1 MADQRIRLPAGGG
14 GLLRY
19 FDEYKSR
26 FSFKPG
32 SVIALT
38 IIIIVLMIVLHTY
51 FKSLFGL

>member
-19 FDEYKSR
+19 FDEYKSKL
-26 FSFKPG
+26 SFKPG
-32 SVIALT
+32 SIIVLT

-51 FKSLFGL
+51 FKALFGL